1 MRLWRDRLKS
11 KSGGSGNGTTY
22 EGLEE
27 KWKVARGESVEG
39 LRGRGQER
47 GEDGVSVLEGVMN
60 DVDEEVGVGYLV
72 EKCPSRGSLVV
83 ESGPLLSD
91 GEGFVL
97 PGDER
102 DAVGDE
108 EKRDESASRKED
120 LMKGRRGDERLD
132 DAMRGK
138 KRRDEVSQ
146 MIIRQ
151 RDRKTK

>member
-1 MRLWRDRLKS
+1 LKS

-108 EKRDESASRKED
+108 EEGTSQHR
-120 LMKGRRGDERLD
+120 GRRTSNEV
-132 DAMRGK
+132 K
-138 KRRDEVSQ
+138 KRRTNASTMLREEKKDATRSV
-146 MIIRQ
+146 R
-151 RDRKTK
+151 